1 MDRFPPPP
9 PPRPDLPGAFLP
21 APSGGGGR
29 STRPQLVTAAA
40 VILIALGVLGIFGG
54 LILLALDPQD
64 LAGISTVN
72 LDRVARGI
80 GVLAMAFG
88 GLEVLAGVLVLRL
101 SNAGRILGLVLAC
114 LGVVGGL
121 GSIGDG
127 TGVGLISLGLYGLT
141 VYALFAHGDVF
152 RRAGGR

>member
-1 MDRFPPPP
+1 M
-9 PPRPDLPGAFLP
+9 
-21 APSGGGGR
+21 
-29 STRPQLVTAAA
+29 
-40 VILIALGVLGIFGG
+40 
-54 LILLALDPQD
+54 
-64 LAGISTVN
+64 N
-72 LDRVARGI
+72 LERVARGI

-121 GSIGDG
+121 GSLGDG
-127 TGVGLISLGLYGLT
+127 AGVGLISLGLYGLT